1 MISVVGGGYSR
12 RKARPLAVVVAA
24 EEEERRAAADD
35 DCTGCEGTDL
45 RGEGKTP
52 AASGKGSMRV

>member
-24 EEEERRAAADD
+24 EEEERRAADD